1 MIEEEKYIKEEIAI
15 RDHFLRQ
22 NEEAPDVKSE
32 LEKFMQT
39 VDNRVE
45 RPHRWRMVALWT
57 SVAAVAAV
65 LILLVMAKPF
75 DNDDKQKN
83 GAVVAYRA
91 ESAVANEI
99 MFQTGDAEPVAV
111 TQQGLHKI
119 SEEAGKTTGLQ
130 SNSTSEVRMN
140 SLRTP
145 SNMTAT
151 FQLPDGTVVMLN
163 SCSRLV
169 YPERFAHDIRKV
181 SVEGEAYFEVAKDA
195 DRPFVVESNG
205 VYTKALGTQFNVR
218 ARKDSP
224 EHVTLVDGAVEVK
237 TANGE
242 TCRLKPG
249 DDAEIDNGKIVGVT
263 QPDMEIFTAWRQ
275 GEFYFDNVSLGEICA
290 EIGRWYN
297 VSVIFNTPE
306 IMNTKLFFVADR
318 YSSINEVVN
327 LLNALDKA
335 KISFDDNQIV
345 IE

>member
-22 NEEAPDVKSE
+22 NEEAPDIESE
-32 LEKFMQT
+32 LAKFMQT

-65 LILLVMAKPF
+65 LLFVVMAKPF
-75 DNDDKQKN
+75 AYDDKQRA

-91 ESAVANEI
+91 EPTVANEI
-99 MFQTGDAEPVAV
+99 MFQKGDAEAEAV

-119 SEEAGKTTGLQ
+119 SEAAVEAAGLQ
-130 SNSTSEVRMN
+130 NSSTSEVRMN

-151 FQLPDGTVVMLN
+151 FQLPDGTVVTLN

-169 YPERFAHDIRKV
+169 YPERFATNIRKV
-181 SVEGEAYFEVAKDA
+181 SVEGEAYFEVSKDA
-195 DRPFVVESNG
+195 NRPFVVESNG
-205 VYTKALGTQFNVR
+205 VYTKALGTEFNVR
-218 ARKDSP
+218 ARKETP
-224 EHVTLVDGAVEVK
+224 VHVTLVEGVVEVK
-237 TANGE
+237 AANGE
-242 TCRLKPG
+242 ARRLKPG
-249 DDAEIDNGKIVGVT
+249 DDAEVAQGKIVGVT

-297 VSVIFNTPE
+297 VSVIFNTPKK
-306 IMNTKLFFVADR
+306 MNTKLYFVADR
-318 YSSINEVVN
+318 YSTINEMVN

>member
-1 MIEEEKYIKEEIAI
+1 
-15 RDHFLRQ
+15 
-22 NEEAPDVKSE
+22 
-32 LEKFMQT
+32 
-39 VDNRVE
+39 
-45 RPHRWRMVALWT
+45 
-57 SVAAVAAV
+57 
-65 LILLVMAKPF
+65 
-75 DNDDKQKN
+75 
-83 GAVVAYRA
+83 
-91 ESAVANEI
+91 
-99 MFQTGDAEPVAV
+99 
-111 TQQGLHKI
+111 
-119 SEEAGKTTGLQ
+119 
-130 SNSTSEVRMN
+130 MN